1 MRARAR
7 YCSSYGE
14 IIVLNVKVYGNNDL
28 ELRKLDELGPDRG
41 VDQPIAVIG
50 DGVLSHRL
58 CLQGDW

>member
-1 MRARAR
+1 
-7 YCSSYGE
+7 
-14 IIVLNVKVYGNNDL
+14 VLNVKVYGNNDL

-50 DGVLSHRL
+50 DGVLNHRL